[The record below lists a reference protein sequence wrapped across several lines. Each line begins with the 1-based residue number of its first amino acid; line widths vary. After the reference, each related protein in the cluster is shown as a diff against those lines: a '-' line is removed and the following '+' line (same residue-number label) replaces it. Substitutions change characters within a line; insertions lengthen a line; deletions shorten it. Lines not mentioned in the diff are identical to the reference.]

1 MFEKIG
7 KASYE
12 IFLCQMCYFAIAAPS
27 RIPFFDNSKM
37 NYLAYLLLAW
47 LVSVGGGMI
56 WNAIKIK
63 INDRKINYKNA

>member
-1 MFEKIG
+1 M
-7 KASYE
+7 
-12 IFLCQMCYFAIAAPS
+12 LAPS
-27 RIPFFDNSKM
+27 RIPFFENSKM

-56 WNAIKIK
+56 WNAIIIK